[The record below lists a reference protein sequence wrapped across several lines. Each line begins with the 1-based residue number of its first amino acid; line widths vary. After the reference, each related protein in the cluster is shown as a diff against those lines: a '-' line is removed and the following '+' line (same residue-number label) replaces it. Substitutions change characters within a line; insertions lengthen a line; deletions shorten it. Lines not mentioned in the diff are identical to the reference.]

1 VGHSGRIAA
10 PWNRRGGGT
19 TGPAAWGRAT
29 GLRVSVAY
37 YQGMHNAPANPAVYR
52 AGRQK
57 ARPDKDLG
65 ARRLGHPQLAFV
77 RCWAEGLDLVAA
89 WNRYLYVDGP
99 GDARRARG
107 ELRRL
112 LDELRGLAR
121 AHGRPDIA
129 ALLRRDPEAM
139 GDPGPP
145 LPTLEAFAAT
155 QPPDFYSQAELEDLY
170 QAQVGRL
177 DSRGAGRRRQRL
189 RERLVLAVQWL
200 ERAGARAPL
209 ATDPLAAWLDERVAA
224 RLSAAGLRS
233 VGDLVDRVRRK
244 GFHWHRGVAGLGA
257 RGAARIVRWI
267 VEHETSLGPLPRQAR
282 LPARRIDAAALTPA
296 PCGGIVPLER
306 WVAPAGCASAAAGD
320 RGAIQAWLALRTPGS
335 HTWRAYRKEAERLLL
350 WVVLVRGKSLSSL
363 DTADCAAYRAFLS
376 APGADW
382 TGPRNAPRCS
392 AGWRPFE
399 GPLSPRSASTAV
411 GIVRALFSWLV
422 KTGHVTRNPW
432 LDVSAPVSAPAAAPA
447 LHALEPSQGAALQA
461 WLDSQA
467 PSPALQRLRFVVCLG
482 RQTGLRLS
490 ELAAARAGWLRQQ
503 TLVDGASAW
512 CLQVPGTGG
521 RWRAVPLPAPAVAA
535 LRAYLLSR
543 GLSPDLHA
551 LPPGLPLIARLD
563 GRLPLSA
570 GRLYEVLVAAFQ
582 RCASWLAQTDP
593 GAAEKI
599 RDASTRWLR
608 HTHGVQALAGGEPLQ
623 ALRAR
628 LGHRRLASTARYAP
642 LALRWRQG
650 APHIGTGG

>member
-1 VGHSGRIAA
+1 MQI
-10 PWNRRGGGT
+10 T
-19 TGPAAWGRAT
+19 
-29 GLRVSVAY
+29 
-37 YQGMHNAPANPAVYR
+37 PANPAVQSTR
-52 AGRQK
+52 RQK
-57 ARPDKDLG
+57 ISPDKDLG

-121 AHGRPDIA
+121 VHGRSDIA

-139 GDPGPP
+139 VDAGPP

-177 DSRGAGRRRQRL
+177 DARGAGRRRQRL

-200 ERAGARAPL
+200 ERAGVREPL

-224 RLSAAGLRS
+224 RLSAVGLRS
-233 VGDLVDRVRRK
+233 AGELVDRIRHQ
-244 GFHWHRGVAGLGA
+244 GFHWHRGVPGLGA

-267 VEHETSLGPLPRQAR
+267 VEHETSLGPLPRQAQ

-296 PCGGIVPLER
+296 PSCGIVPLER
-306 WVAPAGCASAAAGD
+306 WIAPAGCASATADD

-350 WVVLVRGKSLSSL
+350 WAVLVRGKSLASL
-363 DTADCAAYRAFLS
+363 DAADGAAYRAFLS

-399 GPLSPRSASTAV
+399 GPLSPRSACTAV

-432 LDVSAPVSAPAAAPA
+432 RDGSAAEAAPAAAPA
-447 LHALEPSQGAALQA
+447 LRALGPSQEAALQA
-461 WLDSQA
+461 WLDRQA
-467 PSPALQRLRFVVCLG
+467 PSPALLRLRFVVCLG
-482 RQTGLRLS
+482 CLTGMRLS
-490 ELAAARAGWLRQQ
+490 ELAAARAGWLRRP
-503 TLVDGASAW
+503 TRAYGDGAW

-521 RWRAVPLPAPAVAA
+521 RCRAVPLPAPAVAA
-535 LRAYLLSR
+535 LRPYLLSR
-543 GLSPDLHA
+543 GLAPDLHA
-551 LPPGLPLIARLD
+551 LPPDLPLIARLD

-582 RCASWLAQTDP
+582 RCASWLARTDP
-593 GAAEKI
+593 AAAEKV
-599 RDASTRWLR
+599 REASTRWLR
-608 HTHGVQALAGGEPLQ
+608 HTHGVRALADGEPLQ

-628 LGHRRLASTARYAP
+628 LGHRRLASTARYVP
-642 LALRWRQG
+642 LAAQWRQG
-650 APHIGTGG
+650 EPDSRTGG